1 MSGEIS
7 VSAKQNSYIK
17 LLVSTTKKWKLLC
30 LKLLNP
36 QLSTQ
41 NTCQNHGLNNQIQE
55 LEAVPWSHQGYLCLG
70 TLSFSLLG
78 TGFSPAVHPYIEVRL
93 FKKKKKKSGLLVTQL
108 GWKPCPLHWE
118 CRVLTTGPPGKSLLS
133 SFQAAQVVRCRVHA
147 HQKVTC
153 SHFLSFPLLS
163 YGHFEVHQNYG
174 LGSLDG
180 FIGGSKPPLY
190 SQLHVSCLHWD

>member
-1 MSGEIS
+1 M
-7 VSAKQNSYIK
+7 K
-17 LLVSTTKKWKLLC
+17 LLLSTTKKWKLLC
-30 LKLLNP
+30 LKLLKP

-41 NTCQNHGLNNQIQE
+41 NTCQNHGLNNKIQG

-70 TLSFSLLG
+70 ALTFSLLG
-78 TGFSPAVHPYIEVRL
+78 TGFSPVVHPYIEVWL
-93 FKKKKKKSGLLVTQL
+93 FKKKWALSYPVGMEAI
-108 GWKPCPLHWE
+108 PLHWE
-118 CRVLTTGPPGKSLLS
+118 CRVLTTGPPGRSLLS
-133 SFQAAQVVRCRVHA
+133 SFQAAKVVRCRVHV